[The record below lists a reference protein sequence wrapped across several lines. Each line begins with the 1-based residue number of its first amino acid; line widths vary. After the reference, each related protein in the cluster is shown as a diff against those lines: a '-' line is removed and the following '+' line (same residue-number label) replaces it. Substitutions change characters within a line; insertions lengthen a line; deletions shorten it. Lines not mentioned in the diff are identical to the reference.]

1 MSGTAAH
8 PPGPDDI
15 PDDAE
20 LWRRIPP
27 RHYPQG
33 DGRTWPSSAAFEDP
47 PNGTWMSV
55 FIASEC
61 RDYNLLLADYPDFGL
76 VSLTARQV
84 RECGL
89 EVVRKPMEG
98 QPPGHSEV
106 VGKKTDSIRK
116 KLAKACRWV
125 VR

>member
-55 FIASEC
+55 
-61 RDYNLLLADYPDFGL
+61 LLHQNAVTTIFSSQTTQTSGL
-76 VSLTARQV
+76 S
-84 RECGL
+84 
-89 EVVRKPMEG
+89 P
-98 QPPGHSEV
+98 
-106 VGKKTDSIRK
+106 
-116 KLAKACRWV
+116 
-125 VR
+125 

>member
-1 MSGTAAH
+1 MSGTAARS
-8 PPGPDDI
+8 PDPDDV

-20 LWRRIPP
+20 LWRRIHPQ
-27 RHYPQG
+27 HYPQG
-33 DGRTWPSSAAFEDP
+33 DGRTWPYSAAFEDS
-47 PNGTWMSV
+47 PNGTSMSV

-61 RDYNLLLADYPDFGL
+61 GDYNLVLAGHLGFGL
-76 VSLTARQV
+76 VALSALQV

-98 QPPGHSEV
+98 QPPGHAEV
-106 VGKKTDSIRK
+106 VGKKTKSISR